1 MTQSQTSALV
11 DYQREDEIVT
21 LTLNRPDKLNA
32 FNDELVGALSDALHR
47 FDMDDEAQIAI
58 LTGSGRAFS
67 TGADVK
73 QRQLRSRE
81 EFLRLGGPQGRGT
94 HSADLLT
101 KSVNWKPVIAGRT
114 AMCSASRSASC
125 WNAT

>member
-1 MTQSQTSALV
+1 MTQSRTTTLV
-11 DYQREDEIVT
+11 DYEREGEIVT

-47 FDMDDEAQIAI
+47 FDMEDEAQIAI
-58 LTGSGRAFS
+58 ITGSGRAFS

-73 QRQLRSRE
+73 QRELRSHE
-81 EFLRLGGPQGRGT
+81 EFLKLGGPQGRGT

-101 KSVNWKPVIAGRT
+101 KSVN
-114 AMCSASRSASC
+114 
-125 WNAT
+125 

>member
-1 MTQSQTSALV
+1 MTQSHASTLV
-11 DYQREDEIVT
+11 EYERDGEIVT

-47 FDMDDEAQIAI
+47 FDMEDEAHIAI

-67 TGADVK
+67 SGADVK

-81 EFLRLGGPQGRGT
+81 EFPEARRAAGARNSFRRPADQIGELETCHRRPARLCAGPLGRYRFG
-94 HSADLLT
+94 
-101 KSVNWKPVIAGRT
+101 
-114 AMCSASRSASC
+114 M
-125 WNAT
+125 